1 MVRHPFSARSAAS
14 LLTALVTHIICTPD
28 AGVAEIPLVLA
39 GRAPPNASS
48 NLGSQNYA
56 SRPVCVAVGGGFDD
70 DTFGAIKKACGDA
83 KVVWLRPDRSKLAQ
97 MPGFDEPERFGAAM
111 AVRVRDC
118 LRQHAIGEGGKEEGE
133 FLF

>member
-1 MVRHPFSARSAAS
+1 
-14 LLTALVTHIICTPD
+14 VTHIVCTPD
-28 AGVAEIPLVLA
+28 AGIAEIPHVLA
-39 GRAPPNASS
+39 GRAPPNASA

-83 KVVWLRPDRSKLAQ
+83 KVVWLRPDKSKLTQ
-97 MPGFDEPERFGAAM
+97 MPGFDEPERFGAAT

-118 LRQHAIGEGGKEEGE
+118 MKQHAIGEGGKEEGE